1 MFVEIKNVQ
10 LYDEVVNQVK
20 EEIKKGN
27 LKSGDKLP
35 AEQEMAKI
43 FNVSRSTIREA
54 LTILRVERVVETK
67 KGVGTVIIGYDT
79 NASKINENFFTY
91 LVNKYSLKTDKK
103 SLFEKAL
110 ELVKIRKLLEPYI
123 YEELAKDCPK
133 ELLKELKV
141 CLKATRNRM
150 KETMPYTVELTEF
163 HYITYKYIKNDI
175 LKEFMMLGF
184 EIQRLQRDMSL
195 DFEDSKE
202 LSVQEHEKIYECLA
216 KGKVEEIINLT
227 EIHLEKTEKLL
238 IDHLKELNQ

>member
-1 MFVEIKNVQ
+1 MKKLNSIADLKAAAKEYKPILDLRENHTDAIPDKRDILVCGGTGCTSSESLLIIEK
-10 LYDEVVNQVK
+10 LK

-175 LKEFMMLGF
+175 LKELLH
-184 EIQRLQRDMSL
+184 I
-195 DFEDSKE
+195 
-202 LSVQEHEKIYECLA
+202 CA
-216 KGKVEEIINLT
+216 K
-227 EIHLEKTEKLL
+227 
-238 IDHLKELNQ
+238 